1 MGHRGFVFDGRT
13 LFVAVAGVVA
23 ALLVWGL
30 MAAPALAQANAGDVD
45 LQVVDCSQ
53 VQAAVAAQYNSGDAV
68 AVAGGATAGDIGSA
82 ANSDAVAAISQYLDI
97 SQSQVNACLGGTGG
111 GTNPP
116 GSTTKTPGDTNSPND
131 IVPGTKSVS
140 DLPNTGGVPLYG
152 AVAGLAL
159 VAAGILSAG
168 SIVRRGR

>member
-1 MGHRGFVFDGRT
+1 MGNRGFVFDGRT
-13 LFVAVAGVVA
+13 LFVVVAGVVA
-23 ALLVWGL
+23 ALLVWGP

-53 VQAAVAAQYNSGDAV
+53 VQAAVAAQYNSGDAS
-68 AVAGGATAGDIGSA
+68 ADADASAGDFASA

-97 SQSQVNACLGGTGG
+97 SQSQVNACLGGA
-111 GTNPP
+111 NPP
-116 GSTTKTPGDTNSPND
+116 GSTTKAPGDTD
-131 IVPGTKSVS
+131 TDKGVVPGTESASK
-140 DLPNTGGVPLYG
+140 LPNTGGVPLP
-152 AVAGLAL
+152 VAALGLAL